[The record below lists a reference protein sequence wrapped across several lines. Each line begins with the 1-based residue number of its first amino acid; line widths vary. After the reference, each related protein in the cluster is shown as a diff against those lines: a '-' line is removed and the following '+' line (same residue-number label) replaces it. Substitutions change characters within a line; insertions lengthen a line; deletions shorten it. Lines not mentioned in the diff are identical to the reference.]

1 MGWDRGYSLLL
12 FSTVRCNGA
21 PCLCLDCTATLLNP
35 PSQKVFERQQ
45 RRRTTDGR
53 ASPSAHRPFVEDS
66 EESYVGS
73 GVVHLV
79 ATSEVRQK
87 HAGIF
92 TATLHFWWHKGHE
105 MRHDAMKAQTET
117 ERGQARRNEQQIYH
131 RTGVFFCRTSL
142 VIRFSNQARQREG
155 TKQNQ
160 ARQRCLDALP
170 GTALRPRRVEGYA
183 HSLHKTSKQQNHH
196 PSMSILLGFIQGPRK
211 PKLPRILIFCPI
223 AVGDDSATRMRASP
237 SPNAGL

>member
-160 ARQRCLDALP
+160 ARQRCLGCFAWN
-170 GTALRPRRVEGYA
+170 RPPTPTGGGICSFA
-183 HSLHKTSKQQNHH
+183 TQNV
-196 PSMSILLGFIQGPRK
+196 K
-211 PKLPRILIFCPI
+211 
-223 AVGDDSATRMRASP
+223 ATKSP
-237 SPNAGL
+237 SIHVHPARLHSRSTKAEVASDIDLLPHCCRR